1 MQHSKKVTRLGIDLG
16 KNTFHLFGVDEA
28 ERQSIKKK
36 LSRSKFLAYFVN
48 LPPCL
53 IGMEACSSSHHWARE
68 LTKLGHEVKLISPQF
83 VRPYVK
89 GNKNDYNDAEAI
101 CEAISRPNM
110 RFVTVKSIEQ
120 QDIQSLH
127 RVRESAKKQRT
138 AVANQIRGLL
148 AERGIVL
155 ATGINQLR
163 TKLMTVLDESSDRIT
178 DLLRSMVMDLFSELR
193 RSDARVKR
201 YDREIN
207 RVHASNE
214 VCQRLGQIPGIGPL
228 TATAIISSVG
238 DGKQFKNGRQLA
250 ASLGLV
256 PKQHTTGDRPVLL
269 GISKRGDN
277 YIRSLLV
284 QGARSVIYALD
295 GKTDKRSQW
304 LRALIARQGSNKA
317 AVALANKNA
326 RVIWALMNK
335 GGSYTSNPL

>member
-1 MQHSKKVTRLGIDLG
+1 MQHSKKVARLGIDLG
-16 KNTFHLFGVDEA
+16 KNTFHLFGVDEI
-28 ERQSIKKK
+28 ERQSQKKK
-36 LSRSKFLAYFVN
+36 LSRSKFLEHFAN

-68 LTKLGHEVKLISPQF
+68 LRALGHEVKLISPQF
-83 VRPYVK
+83 FRPYVK

-110 RFVTVKSIEQ
+110 RFVTIKSIEQ

-138 AVANQIRGLL
+138 AAANQIRGLL

-163 TKLMTVLDESSDRIT
+163 TKLMTVLDQASERIT
-178 DLLRSMVMDLFSELR
+178 DLLHSMVMDLFSELR
-193 RSDARVKR
+193 RADARVKH
-201 YDREIN
+201 YDKEIN
-207 RVHASNE
+207 RVHSSNE
-214 VCQRLGQIPGIGPL
+214 VCQRLDTIPGIGAL
-228 TATAIISSVG
+228 TATAVISSVG

-256 PKQHTTGDRPVLL
+256 PRQHTTGDRPVLL
-269 GISKRGDN
+269 GISKRGDS
-277 YIRSLLV
+277 YIRTLLI

-304 LRALIARQGSNKA
+304 LRALIARQGTNKA

-326 RVIWALMNK
+326 RIIWALMNK
-335 GGSYTSNPL
+335 GESYVPCPS